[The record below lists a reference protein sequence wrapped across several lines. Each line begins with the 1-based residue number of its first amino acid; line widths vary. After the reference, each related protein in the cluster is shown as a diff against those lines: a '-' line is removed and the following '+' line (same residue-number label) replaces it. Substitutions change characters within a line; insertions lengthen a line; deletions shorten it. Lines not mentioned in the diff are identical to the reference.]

1 MSFAFSCSLFPHTF
15 PKKWGPAVSLWKGQR
30 RTTGLLK
37 SVSSLEKDVF
47 LTEITSLEAAKN
59 LAGLLLK
66 SLSRSSVRSRMS
78 LKSPKAY
85 NSLQKGA
92 VIWDPKPLQV
102 KKIFEA
108 LKKGLNEY
116 LEAHQAEL
124 DYLSG
129 RHKDTK
135 RNSRLAFYYDLDK
148 QIRSVERYI
157 RKLEFHISKVE
168 ELYEAYCI
176 QCRLRDG
183 ATNMKHAFSLSPS
196 TKASRES
203 LVELYKNFQECTEDM
218 CFIESALEVH
228 LGEFH
233 LKMKGLVG
241 FARLCPGDQYE
252 VFVRLGRQKWR
263 LKGKIETDDSQT
275 WDEEE
280 KIFIPN
286 LHEKFEI
293 KVTELR
299 GLATILVGVVTCDSI
314 NFFTTKPQAIIVDI
328 TELGTIKLQL
338 EVLWNPFD
346 TENLFLSPG
355 STAKFSVG
363 SRKSLLYNWTPPNTP
378 SFREKYYLSVLQ
390 QRQSQGDISDEAQP
404 PSIWSYLA
412 ACDFDAHGR
421 SKPHIPAETSEADSF
436 SSEDQRGTE
445 SRDTTPAPDHRPLP
459 LVIIQE
465 SCGEE
470 RQHPPPN
477 HTTLDILKKTPCM
490 DGFPNNPSGFLQ
502 SHKDGR
508 DSFNQTRNG
517 RKTEREDVSQKSL
530 GAANDLKLDGHS
542 KAIDKTL
549 QEVLNLL
556 KLHGVGQAQ
565 LEKLEYQVSSLRDKL
580 KPKPLLHKHSSMES
594 LMVETV
600 LESFDFLN
608 TDCSADELSL
618 FGSIRTASV
627 STYNDNTLQSLS
639 CDIKTETRDVTTGDD
654 NLDTLLITHLK
665 LCKGLLQKLKSPN
678 VAQVVQ
684 ESILEEVSE
693 QTRVLGNVL
702 DMSVE
707 EIIQK
712 TKKKK
717 HYLKIWSDL
726 AEPGSILFTSAE
738 RFRHA
743 LKYTLMLKVREKYPH
758 QLEAVLQKLLEQ
770 ITTCEGL
777 LPSPPLQTELV
788 TLFQFYSYLEKH
800 HITSLEKH
808 LGKLAKEVMLIEELQ
823 CPGRLKTLKKLK
835 GKRLNKLQPLPQT
848 LQLLGILQLDDN
860 HRVSKAATSC
870 LSRAA
875 ANKNF
880 REKALLFYTDVLADH
895 DPRLQQAACLA
906 LKNLRGVES
915 IEQVAHLCQSEAE
928 EVRNAARETTLS
940 FGEKGRQAFER
951 MDKICCELRET
962 AQEAEIE
969 ITVF

>member
-1 MSFAFSCSLFPHTF
+1 MSVKLTFVSPGDGGGISRSCSF
-15 PKKWGPAVSLWKGQR
+15 
-30 RTTGLLK
+30 TGFSTVQSRK
-37 SVSSLEKDVF
+37 
-47 LTEITSLEAAKN
+47 
-59 LAGLLLK
+59 LAK

-78 LKSPKAY
+78 LKPPKAY

-92 VIWDPKPLQV
+92 LIWDPKPLQV

-135 RNSRLAFYYDLDK
+135 RNSRLSPSLSLSPLQK

-218 CFIESALEVH
+218 CFIEGALEVH

-233 LKMKGLVG
+233 VKMKGLVG

-363 SRKSLLYNWTPPNTP
+363 SRKSSLYNWTPPNTP
-378 SFREKYYLSVLQ
+378 SFREKYYLSLLQ
-390 QRQSQGDISDEAQP
+390 LRQNQGDVSDEAQP
-404 PSIWSYLA
+404 PSILSYLV
-412 ACDFDAHGR
+412 ACDFDDHGR
-421 SKPHIPAETSEADSF
+421 SKAHNPAETSEGDSF
-436 SSEDQRGTE
+436 SSEDQKGAE
-445 SRDTTPAPDHRPLP
+445 SRSTTPALDHRP

-465 SCGEE
+465 TGAEE
-470 RQHPPPN
+470 HQHPLPD
-477 HTTLDILKKTPCM
+477 HTTLDILKKTPCG
-490 DGFPNNPSGFLQ
+490 DGFPSNPSSFPTR
-502 SHKDGR
+502 HKGR
-508 DSFNQTRNG
+508 RASLSQPRARRLAEQEDS
-517 RKTEREDVSQKSL
+517 SQKSWN
-530 GAANDLKLDGHS
+530 AAGDPRLDGHTKS
-542 KAIDKTL
+542 IDKTL

-556 KLHGVGQAQ
+556 KSHDVGQAQ

-580 KPKPLLHKHSSMES
+580 KQKPLHHKHSSMES

-608 TDCSADELSL
+608 ADCSADELSL
-618 FGSIRTASV
+618 FGSVRTASV
-627 STYNDNTLQSLS
+627 STYNDNTLKSLS
-639 CDIKTETRDVTTGDD
+639 CDTRPETQDVTTGDD

-665 LCKGLLQKLKSPN
+665 LCKGLLQKLRSPN

-693 QTRVLGNVL
+693 QTRVLGDVL

-717 HYLKIWSDL
+717 QYLKIWSDL
-726 AEPGSILFTSAE
+726 AEPGSILLASAE

-743 LKYTLMLKVREKYPH
+743 LKYTMMLRVKEKYPR
-758 QLEAVLQKLLEQ
+758 QLEAVLQRLLEQ
-770 ITTCEGL
+770 ILTCDGL
-777 LPSPPLQTELV
+777 LPTPNLQTEPV

-800 HITSLEKH
+800 HIASLEKH

-848 LQLLGILQLDDN
+848 LRLLGELQLDEN

-870 LSRAA
+870 LCRAA
-875 ANKNF
+875 AS
-880 REKALLFYTDVLADH
+880 RSLRAKAVLFYTDALSDCDA
-895 DPRLQQAACLA
+895 RLQQAACLA
-906 LKNLRGVES
+906 LKNLRAVES
-915 IEQVAHLCQSEAE
+915 IEQVAHLCQSETE

-940 FGEKGRQAFER
+940 FGERGRQAFEK
-951 MDKICCELRET
+951 MDRICCELRET
-962 AQEAEIE
+962 AQHEAEIE

>member
-1 MSFAFSCSLFPHTF
+1 MSVKLTFVSPGDGGGISRSCSF
-15 PKKWGPAVSLWKGQR
+15 
-30 RTTGLLK
+30 TGFSTMQSRKLAK
-37 SVSSLEKDVF
+37 SF
-47 LTEITSLEAAKN
+47 
-59 LAGLLLK
+59 
-66 SLSRSSVRSRMS
+66 SRSSVRSRMS
-78 LKSPKAY
+78 LRSPKVY
-85 NSLQKGA
+85 SSLQKGE

-108 LKKGLNEY
+108 LKKGLKEY

-135 RNSRLAFYYDLDK
+135 RNSRLVRILLISIT

-183 ATNMKHAFSLSPS
+183 AANMKQAFSLSPS

-203 LVELYKNFQECTEDM
+203 LVELYKNFQGCTEDM
-218 CFIESALEVH
+218 CFIEGALEVH

-346 TENLFLSPG
+346 TDNLFLSPG
-355 STAKFSVG
+355 TTAKFSVG
-363 SRKSLLYNWTPPNTP
+363 SRKSSLYNWTPPNTP

-390 QRQSQGDISDEAQP
+390 QRQSEGEVKEAAQP
-404 PSIWSYLA
+404 PSILSYLA
-412 ACDFDAHGR
+412 ACDFDVHPR
-421 SKPHIPAETSEADSF
+421 SKAPSAAATSEAGSL
-436 SSEDQRGTE
+436 SSEDQKGTE
-445 SRDTTPAPDHRPLP
+445 SRDTTPALGHRTLP

-465 SCGEE
+465 TSAEE
-470 RQHPPPN
+470 RQHPLPN
-477 HTTLDILKKTPCM
+477 HATLDILKKTPCV
-490 DGFPNNPSGFLQ
+490 DGFPNTPSSFVICGKG
-502 SHKDGR
+502 SR
-508 DSFNQTRNG
+508 DPMNQTRNHSL
-517 RKTEREDVSQKSL
+517 TEQESINQSSL
-530 GAANDLKLDGHS
+530 NAENDLKLNGCTKS
-542 KAIDKTL
+542 INKTL

-556 KLHGVGQAQ
+556 KFWDMRQAQ
-565 LEKLEYQVSSLRDKL
+565 LEKLEHQLLSMRDKL
-580 KPKPLLHKHSSMES
+580 KLKTLPHKHSSMES

-618 FGSIRTASV
+618 FGSTRTASV
-627 STYNDNTLQSLS
+627 STYNDNTLHSLS
-639 CDIKTETRDVTTGDD
+639 SDIKTEVRDVTTGDD
-654 NLDTLLITHLK
+654 SLDTLLVTHLK
-665 LCKGLLQKLKSPN
+665 LCKSLLQKLRSPS
-678 VAQVVQ
+678 VAQIVQ
-684 ESILEEVSE
+684 ERLLEEVTW
-693 QTRVLGNVL
+693 QTQVLGEVSEG
-702 DMSVE
+702 SVE

-717 HYLKIWSDL
+717 HFLKMWSDI
-726 AEPGSILFTSAE
+726 AEPGSVLFASAE
-738 RFRHA
+738 RFRRA
-743 LKYTLMLKVREKYPH
+743 LKYLLTLKVKERYPG
-758 QLEAVLQKLLEQ
+758 QLEAVLQSLLEQ
-770 ITTCEGL
+770 IVTCDGL
-777 LPSPPLQTELV
+777 LPTPYLQTEPI
-788 TLFQFYSYLEKH
+788 TLFQFCNYLEKL

-823 CPGRLKTLKKLK
+823 CPGRLRTLKKLK
-835 GKRLNKLQPLPQT
+835 GKRLNKLQPLPRT
-848 LQLLGILQLDDN
+848 LRLLGMLQLDDN

-870 LSRAA
+870 LSRLA
-875 ANKNF
+875 ANSSL
-880 REKALLFYTDVLADH
+880 REKALLFYTGVLADC
-895 DPRLQQAACLA
+895 DARLQQAACLA
-906 LKNLRGVES
+906 LKILRGIES
-915 IEQVAHLCQSEAE
+915 IEEVAHLCQSEAE

-940 FGEKGRQAFER
+940 FGEKGRQAFEK
-951 MDKICCELRET
+951 MDRICCELRDT
-962 AQEAEIE
+962 VHQEAEIE

>member
-1 MSFAFSCSLFPHTF
+1 MSVKLTFVSPGDGGGISRSCSF
-15 PKKWGPAVSLWKGQR
+15 
-30 RTTGLLK
+30 TGFSTVQSRKL
-37 SVSSLEKDVF
+37 
-47 LTEITSLEAAKN
+47 
-59 LAGLLLK
+59 GK

-78 LKSPKAY
+78 LKPPKAY
-85 NSLQKGA
+85 SSLQKGA
-92 VIWDPKPLQV
+92 LVWDPKPLQV

-183 ATNMKHAFSLSPS
+183 ATNMKQAFSLSPA

-203 LVELYKNFQECTEDM
+203 LVELYRNVQECTEDM
-218 CFIESALEVH
+218 CFIEGALEVH

-233 LKMKGLVG
+233 VKMKGLVG

-263 LKGKIETDDSQT
+263 LRGKIETDDSQT

-299 GLATILVGVVTCDSI
+299 GLATILVGVVTCDGSS
-314 NFFTTKPQAIIVDI
+314 FFSPKPQAIVVDI
-328 TELGTIKLQL
+328 TELGTIKLRL

-363 SRKSLLYNWTPPNTP
+363 SRKSSLYNWTPPNTP
-378 SFREKYYLSVLQ
+378 SFRERYYLSLLQ
-390 QRQSQGDISDEAQP
+390 QRQSPGDGGEEAQP
-404 PSIWSYLA
+404 PSILSYLA
-412 ACDFDAHGR
+412 ACDFDVPGR
-421 SKPHIPAETSEADSF
+421 NKPHNPAETSEGDSF
-436 SSEDQRGTE
+436 SSEDQKGAE
-445 SRDTTPAPDHRPLP
+445 SRSTTPALDHRTLPPAIIREAGAEELQHPLPDH
-459 LVIIQE
+459 
-465 SCGEE
+465 S
-470 RQHPPPN
+470 
-477 HTTLDILKKTPCM
+477 TLDILKKTPCG
-490 DGFPNNPSGFLQ
+490 DGFPRSPSSFPPRP
-502 SHKDGR
+502 KGR
-508 DSFNQTRNG
+508 ADCFGPARG
-517 RKTEREDVSQKSL
+517 RPAEQENLSPRSWN
-530 GAANDLKLDGHS
+530 AASEPRARGMDRS
-542 KAIDKTL
+542 L
-549 QEVLNLL
+549 QELL
-556 KLHGVGQAQ
+556 ALLRWREEEEEEEGRAPLARLRGQVCA
-565 LEKLEYQVSSLRDKL
+565 LRDRLQL
-580 KPKPLLHKHSSMES
+580 KTLHKHSSMES

-608 TDCSADELSL
+608 NDCSADELSL
-618 FGSIRTASV
+618 FGSVRTGSV
-627 STYNDNTLQSLS
+627 STYNDNVLQPLG
-639 CDIKTETRDVTTGDD
+639 CDTRPEAQDVTTGDE
-654 NLDTLLITHLK
+654 NLDVLLLAHLR
-665 LCKGLLQKLKSPN
+665 LCKALLQKLRTPN

-693 QTRVLGNVL
+693 QTRVLGDVL
-702 DMSVE
+702 DLSAE
-707 EIIQK
+707 KIIQK
-712 TKKKK
+712 AKKKK
-717 HYLKIWSDL
+717 QYLKIWSDL
-726 AEPGSILFTSAE
+726 AEPGSSILVTSAE

-743 LKYTLMLKVREKYPH
+743 LKYTMMLKVKEKYPSH
-758 QLEAVLQKLLEQ
+758 LETVLQRLLEQ
-770 ITTCEGL
+770 ILTCDGL
-777 LPSPPLQTELV
+777 LPSCPLQAEPV
-788 TLFQFYSYLEKH
+788 TLFQFYRYLERH
-800 HITSLEKH
+800 RIGSLEKH
-808 LGKLAKEVMLIEELQ
+808 LAKLAKEVMLIEELQ
-823 CPGRLKTLKKLK
+823 CPGRLKTLRRLK
-835 GKRLNKLQPLPQT
+835 GKRLSRLQPLPRT
-848 LQLLGILQLDDN
+848 LRLLGLLQLDEN
-860 HRVSKAATSC
+860 HRVGKAATAC
-870 LSRAA
+870 LARAGGSGSLRA
-875 ANKNF
+875 RAV
-880 REKALLFYTDVLADH
+880 LFYTDALSGCDS
-895 DPRLQQAACLA
+895 RLQQAACLA
-906 LKNLRGVES
+906 LKNLRAVES
-915 IEQVAHLCQSEAE
+915 IEQVAHLCQSETE

-940 FGEKGRQAFER
+940 FGERGRQAFEK
-951 MDKICCELRET
+951 MDRICCELRET

>member
-1 MSFAFSCSLFPHTF
+1 
-15 PKKWGPAVSLWKGQR
+15 
-30 RTTGLLK
+30 
-37 SVSSLEKDVF
+37 
-47 LTEITSLEAAKN
+47 
-59 LAGLLLK
+59 
-66 SLSRSSVRSRMS
+66 
-78 LKSPKAY
+78 
-85 NSLQKGA
+85 
-92 VIWDPKPLQV
+92 
-102 KKIFEA
+102 
-108 LKKGLNEY
+108 
-116 LEAHQAEL
+116 
-124 DYLSG
+124 
-129 RHKDTK
+129 
-135 RNSRLAFYYDLDK
+135 
-148 QIRSVERYI
+148 
-157 RKLEFHISKVE
+157 
-168 ELYEAYCI
+168 
-176 QCRLRDG
+176 
-183 ATNMKHAFSLSPS
+183 MKHAFSLSPS

-218 CFIESALEVH
+218 CFIEGALEVH

-355 STAKFSVG
+355 TTAKFSVG
-363 SRKSLLYNWTPPNTP
+363 SRKSSLYNWTPPNTP
-378 SFREKYYLSVLQ
+378 SFREKYYLSLLQ
-390 QRQSQGDISDEAQP
+390 QRQNQGDVTDEARP
-404 PSIWSYLA
+404 PSILSYLA
-412 ACDFDAHGR
+412 ACDFDVHGR
-421 SKPHIPAETSEADSF
+421 SKPHTPAETSEADSF
-436 SSEDQRGTE
+436 SSEDQKGTE
-445 SRDTTPAPDHRPLP
+445 SRNTTPGLDHGTLP
-459 LVIIQE
+459 SVIIQE
-465 SCGEE
+465 TGAEE
-470 RQHPPPN
+470 QQHPLPN
-477 HTTLDILKKTPCM
+477 RTTLDILKKTPCA
-490 DGFPNNPSGFLQ
+490 DGLPNNPPGFLNR
-502 SHKDGR
+502 HKGSR
-508 DSFNQTRNG
+508 DPFNQTRN
-517 RKTEREDVSQKSL
+517 RCLTEQDISQKSL
-530 GAANDLKLDGHS
+530 NAANDLKLDGHTKS
-542 KAIDKTL
+542 IDKTL

-556 KLHGVGQAQ
+556 KSHNVGQAQ

-580 KPKPLLHKHSSMES
+580 KLKAPHHKHSSMES

-608 TDCSADELSL
+608 ADCSADELSL
-618 FGSIRTASV
+618 FGSIRTASI

-639 CDIKTETRDVTTGDD
+639 CDTRTETRDVTTGDD

-665 LCKGLLQKLKSPN
+665 LCKALLQKLRSPN

-693 QTRVLGNVL
+693 QTRVLGDVL

-726 AEPGSILFTSAE
+726 AEPGSVLFASAE
-738 RFRHA
+738 RFCHA
-743 LKYTLMLKVREKYPH
+743 LKYTLTLKVKEKYPG
-758 QLEAVLQKLLEQ
+758 QLEAVLQRLQEQ
-770 ITTCEGL
+770 IMTCDGL
-777 LPSPPLQTELV
+777 LPSPYLQTEPV

-835 GKRLNKLQPLPQT
+835 GKRLNKLQPLAQT
-848 LQLLGILQLDDN
+848 LRLLGTLQLDDN

-875 ANKNF
+875 ANRSF
-880 REKALLFYTDVLADH
+880 RERALLFYTDALSDCDA
-895 DPRLQQAACLA
+895 RLQQAACLA

-915 IEQVAHLCQSEAE
+915 IEQVAHLCQSETE

-940 FGEKGRQAFER
+940 FGEKGRQAFEK
-951 MDKICCELRET
+951 MDRICCELRET
-962 AQEAEIE
+962 VQQEAEIE

>member
-1 MSFAFSCSLFPHTF
+1 MSVKLTFVSSGDGGGISRSCSF
-15 PKKWGPAVSLWKGQR
+15 
-30 RTTGLLK
+30 TGFSTVQSRK
-37 SVSSLEKDVF
+37 
-47 LTEITSLEAAKN
+47 
-59 LAGLLLK
+59 LAK

-85 NSLQKGA
+85 SSLQKGA

-124 DYLSG
+124 DYLSD

-148 QIRSVERYI
+148 VSTQIRSVERYI

-183 ATNMKHAFSLSPS
+183 ATNMKRAFSLSPS

-218 CFIESALEVH
+218 CFIEGALEVH

-252 VFVRLGRQKWR
+252 VSVRLGRQKWR

-286 LHEKFEI
+286 LHEQFEI

-299 GLATILVGVVTCDSI
+299 GLATVLVGVVTCDSI
-314 NFFTTKPQAIIVDI
+314 NFFTAKPQAIIVDI

-346 TENLFLSPG
+346 AENLFLSPG
-355 STAKFSVG
+355 TTSKFSVG
-363 SRKSLLYNWTPPNTP
+363 SRKSSLYNWTPPNTP

-390 QRQSQGDISDEAQP
+390 QRQNQGDVSGEAQP
-404 PSIWSYLA
+404 PSILSYLA
-412 ACDFDAHGR
+412 ACDFGTHER
-421 SKPHIPAETSEADSF
+421 SKPHSPAETSEGDSF
-436 SSEDQRGTE
+436 SSDDQRGTE
-445 SRDTTPAPDHRPLP
+445 SRTTLPALDHRTLP
-459 LVIIQE
+459 LMIIQE
-465 SCGEE
+465 TCAEE
-470 RQHPPPN
+470 QKPLPN
-477 HTTLDILKKTPCM
+477 HATLDILKKTPCV
-490 DGFPNNPSGFLQ
+490 DTFSSNPSSFL
-502 SHKDGR
+502 SRGKGGR
-508 DSFNQTRNG
+508 SLNQTRS
-517 RKTEREDVSQKSL
+517 RHLTEQESISQRSL
-530 GAANDLKLDGHS
+530 NAANDVKLDGCTKS
-542 KAIDKTL
+542 IDKTL
-549 QEVLNLL
+549 QEVFNLL
-556 KLHGVGQAQ
+556 KFHGVGQAL
-565 LEKLEYQVSSLRDKL
+565 LEKLEYQVLTLRDKL
-580 KPKPLLHKHSSMES
+580 KLRTLHHKHSSVES

-600 LESFDFLN
+600 LESFNFLN
-608 TDCSADELSL
+608 ADCSADEVSL
-618 FGSIRTASV
+618 FGSIRTASI
-627 STYNDNTLQSLS
+627 STYNDNTFQSLS
-639 CDIKTETRDVTTGDD
+639 CDMKTETRDVTTGDD
-654 NLDTLLITHLK
+654 NLDVLLITHLK
-665 LCKGLLQKLKSPN
+665 LCKALLQKLRSPN
-678 VAQVVQ
+678 VAQIIQ
-684 ESILEEVSE
+684 ENVLEEVSE
-693 QTRVLGNVL
+693 QLRVLGDVL
-702 DMSVE
+702 DLSVE

-717 HYLKIWSDL
+717 HYLKIWSDV
-726 AEPGSILFTSAE
+726 AEPGSIFFASAE
-738 RFRHA
+738 RFRHV
-743 LKYTLMLKVREKYPH
+743 LKYTLAVKVKEKYPG
-758 QLEAVLQKLLEQ
+758 QLEAVLRRLLEQ
-770 ITTCEGL
+770 IVTCDGL
-777 LPSPPLQTELV
+777 LPSPYLQTEPV

-800 HITSLEKH
+800 RITSLEKH
-808 LGKLAKEVMLIEELQ
+808 VGRLAKEVMLIEELQ

-835 GKRLNKLQPLPQT
+835 GKRLNRLQPLPQT
-848 LQLLGILQLDDN
+848 LQLLGILQIDDN

-880 REKALLFYTDVLADH
+880 REKALLFYTDVLVGCDT
-895 DPRLQQAACLA
+895 RLQQAACLA
-906 LKNLRGVES
+906 LKNLRGIES
-915 IEQVAHLCQSEAE
+915 IEQVAHLCQSETE
-928 EVRNAARETTLS
+928 DVRNAARETTLS
-940 FGEKGRQAFER
+940 FGEKGRQAFEK
-951 MDKICCELRET
+951 MDRICCELRD
-962 AQEAEIE
+962 AVQQEAEIE

>member
-1 MSFAFSCSLFPHTF
+1 MSVKLTFVSPGDGAGISRSCSF
-15 PKKWGPAVSLWKGQR
+15 
-30 RTTGLLK
+30 TGFSTVQSRK
-37 SVSSLEKDVF
+37 
-47 LTEITSLEAAKN
+47 AA
-59 LAGLLLK
+59 K

-78 LKSPKAY
+78 LKPPKAY

-92 VIWDPKPLQV
+92 LIWDPKPLQV

-203 LVELYKNFQECTEDM
+203 LVELYKNVQECTEDM
-218 CFIESALEVH
+218 CFIEGALEVH

-233 LKMKGLVG
+233 VKMKGLVG

-280 KIFIPN
+280 KVFIPN

-314 NFFTTKPQAIIVDI
+314 NFFSTKPQAIVVDI
-328 TELGTIKLQL
+328 TELGTIKLRL

-363 SRKSLLYNWTPPNTP
+363 SRKSSLYNWTPPNTP
-378 SFREKYYLSVLQ
+378 SFRERYYLSVLQ
-390 QRQSQGDISDEAQP
+390 QRQSPGDGGEESQP
-404 PSIWSYLA
+404 PSILSYLA
-412 ACDFDAHGR
+412 ACDFHVPGR
-421 SKPHIPAETSEADSF
+421 NKPHNPAETSEGDSL
-436 SSEDQRGTE
+436 SSEDQKGAE
-445 SRDTTPAPDHRPLP
+445 SRSTTPALDHRMLP
-459 LVIIQE
+459 LVIIRE
-465 SCGEE
+465 NGGEE
-470 RQHPPPN
+470 LQHPLAD
-477 HTTLDILKKTPCM
+477 HSTLDILKKTPCAG
-490 DGFPNNPSGFLQ
+490 GFPSPSTFPTR
-502 SHKDGR
+502 HKGR
-508 DSFNQTRNG
+508 TDSFGQARN
-517 RKTEREDVSQKSL
+517 RRLAEQENISQKSWNT
-530 GAANDLKLDGHS
+530 ANDLKADGRAKS
-542 KAIDKTL
+542 MDRTL

-556 KLHGVGQAQ
+556 KSCDEGQAQ
-565 LEKLEYQVSSLRDKL
+565 LEKLECQVSSLRDKL
-580 KPKPLLHKHSSMES
+580 KLKTLHKHSSMES

-608 TDCSADELSL
+608 ADCSADELSL
-618 FGSIRTASV
+618 FGSVRTGSV
-627 STYNDNTLQSLS
+627 STYNGNVLQSLS
-639 CDIKTETRDVTTGDD
+639 CDTRPEARDVTTGDD
-654 NLDTLLITHLK
+654 NLDTLLITHLR
-665 LCKGLLQKLKSPN
+665 LCKGLLQKLRTPN

-684 ESILEEVSE
+684 DSILEEVSE
-693 QTRVLGNVL
+693 QTRVLGDVL
-702 DMSVE
+702 DLSVE
-707 EIIQK
+707 KIIQK

-717 HYLKIWSDL
+717 QYLKIWSDL
-726 AEPGSILFTSAE
+726 AEPGSSILVTSAE

-743 LKYTLMLKVREKYPH
+743 LKYTMMLKVKEKYPSH
-758 QLEAVLQKLLEQ
+758 LETVLQRLLEQ
-770 ITTCEGL
+770 ILTCDGL
-777 LPSPPLQTELV
+777 LPSSHFQTEPV
-788 TLFQFYSYLEKH
+788 TLFQFYRYLERH
-800 HITSLEKH
+800 RIGSLEKH
-808 LGKLAKEVMLIEELQ
+808 LAKLAKEAMLIEELQ
-823 CPGRLKTLKKLK
+823 CPGRLKTLKRLK
-835 GKRLNKLQPLPQT
+835 GKRLSRLQPLPRT
-848 LQLLGILQLDDN
+848 LQLLGLLQLDQN
-860 HRVSKAATSC
+860 HRVSKAATAC
-870 LSRAA
+870 LARASGSSSLRA
-875 ANKNF
+875 RAV
-880 REKALLFYTDVLADH
+880 LFYTDVLSDC
-895 DPRLQQAACLA
+895 DTRLQQAACLA
-906 LKNLRGVES
+906 LKNLRAVES
-915 IEQVAHLCQSEAE
+915 IEQVAHLCQSETE

-940 FGEKGRQAFER
+940 FGERGRQAFEK
-951 MDKICCELRET
+951 MDRICCELRET

>member
-1 MSFAFSCSLFPHTF
+1 MSVKLTFVSPGDGGGISRSCSF
-15 PKKWGPAVSLWKGQR
+15 
-30 RTTGLLK
+30 TGFSTMQSRK
-37 SVSSLEKDVF
+37 
-47 LTEITSLEAAKN
+47 
-59 LAGLLLK
+59 LAK

-78 LKSPKAY
+78 LRSPKVY
-85 NSLQKGA
+85 SSLQKGV

-183 ATNMKHAFSLSPS
+183 AANMKHAFSLSPS

-203 LVELYKNFQECTEDM
+203 LVELYKNFQGCTEDM
-218 CFIESALEVH
+218 CFIEGALEVH

-314 NFFTTKPQAIIVDI
+314 NFYTTKPQAIIVDI

-338 EVLWNPFD
+338 EVVWNPFD
-346 TENLFLSPG
+346 TDNLFLSPG
-355 STAKFSVG
+355 TTAKFSVG
-363 SRKSLLYNWTPPNTP
+363 SRKSSLYNWTPPNTP
-378 SFREKYYLSVLQ
+378 SFREKYYLSALQ
-390 QRQSQGDISDEAQP
+390 QRQNQGDVKDEAQP
-404 PSIWSYLA
+404 PSILSYLA
-412 ACDFDAHGR
+412 ACDFGVHPR
-421 SKPHIPAETSEADSF
+421 SKPHSAAETSEADSF
-436 SSEDQRGTE
+436 SSEDQKGTE
-445 SRDTTPAPDHRPLP
+445 SRNTTPALGHRTLP

-465 SCGEE
+465 TSAEE
-470 RQHPPPN
+470 RHPLPN
-477 HTTLDILKKTPCM
+477 HATLDILKKTPCM
-490 DGFPNNPSGFLQ
+490 DGFPNTPSSFLIRGKG
-502 SHKDGR
+502 SR
-508 DSFNQTRNG
+508 DSINQTRN
-517 RKTEREDVSQKSL
+517 RRLTEQENFSQKSL
-530 GAANDLKLDGHS
+530 NAENDLKLDGCAKS
-542 KAIDKTL
+542 IDKTL
-549 QEVLNLL
+549 LEILNLL
-556 KLHGVGQAQ
+556 KLQDMRQAQ
-565 LEKLEYQVSSLRDKL
+565 LEKLEYQVLSMRDKL
-580 KPKPLLHKHSSMES
+580 KLKTLPHKHLSMES

-600 LESFDFLN
+600 MESFDFLN

-618 FGSIRTASV
+618 FGSIRTASI

-639 CDIKTETRDVTTGDD
+639 CDMKTEARDVTTGDD
-654 NLDTLLITHLK
+654 SLDTLLITHLK
-665 LCKGLLQKLKSPN
+665 LCKSLLQKLRSPN
-678 VAQVVQ
+678 VAQIVQ
-684 ESILEEVSE
+684 ESLLEEVSQ
-693 QTRVLGNVL
+693 QTQVLGEVL
-702 DMSVE
+702 DGSVE

-717 HYLKIWSDL
+717 HFLKIWSDI
-726 AEPGSILFTSAE
+726 AEPGSILFASVE

-743 LKYTLMLKVREKYPH
+743 LKYILMLKVKEKYPG
-758 QLEAVLQKLLEQ
+758 QLEAVLQRLLEQ
-770 ITTCEGL
+770 IVTCDGL
-777 LPSPPLQTELV
+777 LPSPYLQTEPV
-788 TLFQFYSYLEKH
+788 TLFQFCSYLEKH

-808 LGKLAKEVMLIEELQ
+808 LGKLAKEGTPHML
-823 CPGRLKTLKKLK
+823 
-835 GKRLNKLQPLPQT
+835 
-848 LQLLGILQLDDN
+848 
-860 HRVSKAATSC
+860 VS
-870 LSRAA
+870 
-875 ANKNF
+875 
-880 REKALLFYTDVLADH
+880 E
-895 DPRLQQAACLA
+895 
-906 LKNLRGVES
+906 VES
-915 IEQVAHLCQSEAE
+915 FHL
-928 EVRNAARETTLS
+928 
-940 FGEKGRQAFER
+940 
-951 MDKICCELRET
+951 
-962 AQEAEIE
+962 
-969 ITVF
+969 

>member
-1 MSFAFSCSLFPHTF
+1 MSVKLTFVSPGDGSGISRSCSF
-15 PKKWGPAVSLWKGQR
+15 
-30 RTTGLLK
+30 TGFS
-37 SVSSLEKDVF
+37 SVQSRK
-47 LTEITSLEAAKN
+47 
-59 LAGLLLK
+59 LAK
-66 SLSRSSVRSRMS
+66 SLSRGSVRSRMS
-78 LKSPKAY
+78 LKPPKVY

-203 LVELYKNFQECTEDM
+203 LVELYKNFQECTE
-218 CFIESALEVH
+218 
-228 LGEFH
+228 
-233 LKMKGLVG
+233 
-241 FARLCPGDQYE
+241 

-346 TENLFLSPG
+346 TESLFLSPG
-355 STAKFSVG
+355 TTAKFSVG
-363 SRKSLLYNWTPPNTP
+363 SRKSSLYNWTPPNTP

-390 QRQSQGDISDEAQP
+390 QRQNQGDVSDEAQP
-404 PSIWSYLA
+404 PSILSYLA
-412 ACDFDAHGR
+412 ACDFDVHGR
-421 SKPHIPAETSEADSF
+421 SKPHNPAETSEADSF

-445 SRDTTPAPDHRPLP
+445 SRNTTPALDHRTLP

-465 SCGEE
+465 TCAEE
-470 RQHPPPN
+470 RQHPLPN
-477 HTTLDILKKTPCM
+477 HTTLDILKKTPCV
-490 DGFPNNPSGFLQ
+490 DGFPNNPPSFLNR
-502 SHKDGR
+502 HKGSR
-508 DSFNQTRNG
+508 DSFNQTRSCHL
-517 RKTEREDVSQKSL
+517 TEQEDISQKSL
-530 GAANDLKLDGHS
+530 NTANDLKGDGCTKS
-542 KAIDKTL
+542 IDKAL

-556 KLHGVGQAQ
+556 KLHDVGQAQ
-565 LEKLEYQVSSLRDKL
+565 LEKLKYQVSSLRDKL
-580 KPKPLLHKHSSMES
+580 KLKTLHHKHSSMES

-608 TDCSADELSL
+608 ADCSADELSL
-618 FGSIRTASV
+618 FGSIRTASI
-627 STYNDNTLQSLS
+627 STYNDNTLQSVN
-639 CDIKTETRDVTTGDD
+639 CDMRTEARDVTTGDD

-665 LCKGLLQKLKSPN
+665 LCKGLLQKLRSPN

-684 ESILEEVSE
+684 ENILEEVSE
-693 QTRVLGNVL
+693 QTRVLGDVL

-726 AEPGSILFTSAE
+726 AEPGSILFASAE
-738 RFRHA
+738 RFRQA
-743 LKYTLMLKVREKYPH
+743 LKYTTMLKVKEKYPG

-770 ITTCEGL
+770 IITCDGL
-777 LPSPPLQTELV
+777 LLSLYLQTELV

-848 LQLLGILQLDDN
+848 LRLLGILQLDDN

-875 ANKNF
+875 TNKNF
-880 REKALLFYTDVLADH
+880 REKALFFYTDVLAGCDA
-895 DPRLQQAACLA
+895 RLQQAACLA

-915 IEQVAHLCQSEAE
+915 IEQVAHLCQSETE
-928 EVRNAARETTLS
+928 EVRNAARETMLS

-951 MDKICCELRET
+951 MDRICCELRET
-962 AQEAEIE
+962 VQQEAEIE

>member
-1 MSFAFSCSLFPHTF
+1 MSVKLTFVSPSDGGSISRSCSF
-15 PKKWGPAVSLWKGQR
+15 
-30 RTTGLLK
+30 TGFSTVQSRK
-37 SVSSLEKDVF
+37 
-47 LTEITSLEAAKN
+47 
-59 LAGLLLK
+59 LAK

-129 RHKDTK
+129 CHKDTK

-183 ATNMKHAFSLSPS
+183 AANMKHAFSLSPS

-218 CFIESALEVH
+218 CFIEGALEVH

-280 KIFIPN
+280 RVFIPN

-299 GLATILVGVVTCDSI
+299 GLATVLVGVVTCDSI

-355 STAKFSVG
+355 TTAKFSVG
-363 SRKSLLYNWTPPNTP
+363 SRKSSLYNWTPPNTP

-390 QRQSQGDISDEAQP
+390 QRQNQGDVSDEAQP
-404 PSIWSYLA
+404 PSILSYLA
-412 ACDFDAHGR
+412 ACDFDVHGR
-421 SKPHIPAETSEADSF
+421 NKPHNPAETSEADSF
-436 SSEDQRGTE
+436 SSEDQKGTE
-445 SRDTTPAPDHRPLP
+445 SRNTTPALDHRRLP

-465 SCGEE
+465 TCGEE
-470 RQHPPPN
+470 RQQPLPN
-477 HTTLDILKKTPCM
+477 HATLDILKKTPCV
-490 DGFPNNPSGFLQ
+490 DGFPRNPSSFPNR
-502 SHKDGR
+502 HKGSR
-508 DSFNQTRNG
+508 DSFNQTGNRCL
-517 RKTEREDVSQKSL
+517 TEQEDISQKSL
-530 GAANDLKLDGHS
+530 NTTGDLKLDGCTKS
-542 KAIDKTL
+542 IDKTL

-556 KLHGVGQAQ
+556 KMRDVGQAQ

-580 KPKPLLHKHSSMES
+580 KLKPLHHKHSSVES

-608 TDCSADELSL
+608 ADCSADELSL
-618 FGSIRTASV
+618 FGSVRTASV

-639 CDIKTETRDVTTGDD
+639 CDVRTETGDVTTGDD
-654 NLDTLLITHLK
+654 NLDTLLVTHLK
-665 LCKGLLQKLKSPN
+665 LCKGLLQKLRSPN

-684 ESILEEVSE
+684 ERILEEVSE
-693 QTRVLGNVL
+693 QTRVLGDVL

-726 AEPGSILFTSAE
+726 AEPGSILFASAE

-743 LKYTLMLKVREKYPH
+743 LKYTLMLKVKEKYPR
-758 QLEAVLQKLLEQ
+758 QLEAVLQRLQEQ
-770 ITTCEGL
+770 VVTCGGL
-777 LPSPPLQTELV
+777 LPSPYLQSEPV
-788 TLFQFYSYLEKH
+788 TSFQFYSYLEKH

-848 LQLLGILQLDDN
+848 LRLLGILHLDDN

-880 REKALLFYTDVLADH
+880 REKALFFYTDVLADS
-895 DPRLQQAACLA
+895 DARLQQAACLA

-915 IEQVAHLCQSEAE
+915 VEQVARLCQSETE
-928 EVRNAARETTLS
+928 EVRNTARETTLS
-940 FGEKGRQAFER
+940 FGEKGRQAFEK
-951 MDKICCELRET
+951 MDRICCELRESV
-962 AQEAEIE
+962 QEAEIE

>member
-1 MSFAFSCSLFPHTF
+1 MSVKLTFVSPGDGGGISRSCSF
-15 PKKWGPAVSLWKGQR
+15 
-30 RTTGLLK
+30 TGFSTVQSRK
-37 SVSSLEKDVF
+37 
-47 LTEITSLEAAKN
+47 
-59 LAGLLLK
+59 LAK

-78 LKSPKAY
+78 LRSPKAY

-218 CFIESALEVH
+218 CFIEAALEVH

-280 KIFIPN
+280 KIFIPT

-346 TENLFLSPG
+346 TESLFLSPG
-355 STAKFSVG
+355 TTAKFSVG
-363 SRKSLLYNWTPPNTP
+363 SRKNSLYNWTPPNTP
-378 SFREKYYLSVLQ
+378 SFREKYYLSALQ
-390 QRQSQGDISDEAQP
+390 QRQSQGDVNDEAQP
-404 PSIWSYLA
+404 PSILSYLA
-412 ACDFDAHGR
+412 ACDFDMHGR
-421 SKPHIPAETSEADSF
+421 SSLHNPAETSEADSF
-436 SSEDQRGTE
+436 SSEDQKGTE
-445 SRDTTPAPDHRPLP
+445 SRNTTPALDHGMLP
-459 LVIIQE
+459 SVITQE
-465 SCGEE
+465 ICAEE
-470 RQHPPPN
+470 RQHPLPN
-477 HTTLDILKKTPCM
+477 HTTLDILKKTPCV
-490 DGFPNNPSGFLQ
+490 DGFPSNPSSFLNR
-502 SHKDGR
+502 HKGSR
-508 DSFNQTRNG
+508 DSFNQTRNHCL
-517 RKTEREDVSQKSL
+517 TEQEDVSKKNLNS
-530 GAANDLKLDGHS
+530 ANDLKLDGRTKS
-542 KAIDKTL
+542 IDKTL

-556 KLHGVGQAQ
+556 KLHDVGQAQ

-580 KPKPLLHKHSSMES
+580 KLKTFHHKHSSMES

-608 TDCSADELSL
+608 ADCSADEVSV
-618 FGSIRTASV
+618 FGSIRTAST
-627 STYNDNTLQSLS
+627 STYSDNALQSLS
-639 CDIKTETRDVTTGDD
+639 CDMRTETRGVTTGDD

-693 QTRVLGNVL
+693 QTRVLGDVL
-702 DMSVE
+702 DMSVG

-717 HYLKIWSDL
+717 HYLKMWSDL
-726 AEPGSILFTSAE
+726 AEPGNILFASAE

-743 LKYTLMLKVREKYPH
+743 LKYTLTLKVKEKYPG
-758 QLEAVLQKLLEQ
+758 QLEAVLQRLLEQ
-770 ITTCEGL
+770 IITCDGL
-777 LPSPPLQTELV
+777 LPPLHLQTEPV

-800 HITSLEKH
+800 DVLSLEKH
-808 LGKLAKEVMLIEELQ
+808 FGKLAREVMLIEELK

-875 ANKNF
+875 ANRNF
-880 REKALLFYTDVLADH
+880 REKAVFFYTDVLATCDA
-895 DPRLQQAACLA
+895 RLQQAACFA

-915 IEQVAHLCQSEAE
+915 IEQVAHLCQSETE

-940 FGEKGRQAFER
+940 FGEKGRQAFEK
-951 MDKICCELRET
+951 MDRICCELRGT
-962 AQEAEIE
+962 IQEAEIE

>member
-1 MSFAFSCSLFPHTF
+1 
-15 PKKWGPAVSLWKGQR
+15 
-30 RTTGLLK
+30 
-37 SVSSLEKDVF
+37 
-47 LTEITSLEAAKN
+47 
-59 LAGLLLK
+59 K

-78 LKSPKAY
+78 LKSSKAY

-124 DYLSG
+124 DYLTG

-218 CFIESALEVH
+218 CFIEGALEVH

-233 LKMKGLVG
+233 LKMKGMFPSCLLQDSSIDFWV
-241 FARLCPGDQYE
+241 LL
-252 VFVRLGRQKWR
+252 RLGRQKWR

-346 TENLFLSPG
+346 TDNLFLSPG
-355 STAKFSVG
+355 TTAKFSVG
-363 SRKSLLYNWTPPNTP
+363 SRKSSLYNWTPPNTP

-390 QRQSQGDISDEAQP
+390 QRQNQGDVSDEAQP
-404 PSIWSYLA
+404 PSILSYLA
-412 ACDFDAHGR
+412 ACDFDVHER
-421 SKPHIPAETSEADSF
+421 NKPHNPAEASEADSL
-436 SSEDQRGTE
+436 SSEDQKGTE
-445 SRDTTPAPDHRPLP
+445 SRNTTPALDHRTLP
-459 LVIIQE
+459 SVTIQE
-465 SCGEE
+465 TCAKE
-470 RQHPPPN
+470 RQHPLQN
-477 HTTLDILKKTPCM
+477 HTTLDILKKTPCV
-490 DGFPNNPSGFLQ
+490 DGFPNHPSSFLNR
-502 SHKDGR
+502 HKDSR
-508 DSFNQTRNG
+508 DSFNQTRNHHL
-517 RKTEREDVSQKSL
+517 TEQEDISQKSL
-530 GAANDLKLDGHS
+530 NAANNLKLDGCTKS
-542 KAIDKTL
+542 IDKTL

-556 KLHGVGQAQ
+556 KLPDVGQAQ

-580 KPKPLLHKHSSMES
+580 KLKTLHHKHSSMES

-608 TDCSADELSL
+608 ADCSADELSL
-618 FGSIRTASV
+618 FGSIRTASI

-639 CDIKTETRDVTTGDD
+639 CDMRTETRDITTGDD

-665 LCKGLLQKLKSPN
+665 LCKGLLQKLRSPN

-684 ESILEEVSE
+684 ENILEEVSK
-693 QTRVLGNVL
+693 QTRVLGDVL

-712 TKKKK
+712 IKKKK

-726 AEPGSILFTSAE
+726 AEPGSILLASAE
-738 RFRHA
+738 RFRHV
-743 LKYTLMLKVREKYPH
+743 LKYTLTLKVKEKYPR
-758 QLEAVLQKLLEQ
+758 QLEAVLQRLLEQ
-770 ITTCEGL
+770 IITCDGL
-777 LPSPPLQTELV
+777 LPSLYLQTEPV
-788 TLFQFYSYLEKH
+788 TSFQFYSYLEKH

-823 CPGRLKTLKKLK
+823 CPGRLKTLKKLR

-848 LQLLGILQLDDN
+848 LRLLGILQLDDN

-880 REKALLFYTDVLADH
+880 REKALFFYTDVLADC
-895 DPRLQQAACLA
+895 DARLQQAACLA

-915 IEQVAHLCQSEAE
+915 IEQVAHLCQSERE

-940 FGEKGRQAFER
+940 FGEKGRQAFEK
-951 MDKICCELRET
+951 MDRICCELRET
-962 AQEAEIE
+962 VQQEAEIE

>member
-1 MSFAFSCSLFPHTF
+1 
-15 PKKWGPAVSLWKGQR
+15 
-30 RTTGLLK
+30 
-37 SVSSLEKDVF
+37 
-47 LTEITSLEAAKN
+47 
-59 LAGLLLK
+59 
-66 SLSRSSVRSRMS
+66 MS
-78 LKSPKAY
+78 LKPPKAY

-92 VIWDPKPLQV
+92 LIWDPKPLQV

-203 LVELYKNFQECTEDM
+203 LVELYKNVQECTEDM
-218 CFIESALEVH
+218 CFIEGALEVH

-233 LKMKGLVG
+233 VKMKGLVG

-280 KIFIPN
+280 KVFIPN

-314 NFFTTKPQAIIVDI
+314 NFFSTKPQAIVVDI
-328 TELGTIKLQL
+328 TELGTIKLRL

-363 SRKSLLYNWTPPNTP
+363 SRKSSLYNWTPPNTP
-378 SFREKYYLSVLQ
+378 SFRERYYLSVLQ
-390 QRQSQGDISDEAQP
+390 QRQSPGDGGEESQP
-404 PSIWSYLA
+404 PSILSYLA
-412 ACDFDAHGR
+412 ACDFHVPGR
-421 SKPHIPAETSEADSF
+421 NKPHNPAETSEGDSL
-436 SSEDQRGTE
+436 SSEDQKGAE
-445 SRDTTPAPDHRPLP
+445 SRSTTPALDHRMLP
-459 LVIIQE
+459 LVIIRE
-465 SCGEE
+465 NGGEE
-470 RQHPPPN
+470 LQHPLAD
-477 HTTLDILKKTPCM
+477 HSTLDILKKTPCAG
-490 DGFPNNPSGFLQ
+490 GFPSPSTFPTR
-502 SHKDGR
+502 HKGR
-508 DSFNQTRNG
+508 TDSFGQARN
-517 RKTEREDVSQKSL
+517 RRLAEQENISQKSWNT
-530 GAANDLKLDGHS
+530 ANDLKADGRAKS
-542 KAIDKTL
+542 MDRTL

-556 KLHGVGQAQ
+556 KSCDEGQAQ
-565 LEKLEYQVSSLRDKL
+565 LEKLECQVSSLRDKL
-580 KPKPLLHKHSSMES
+580 KLKTLHKHSSMES

-608 TDCSADELSL
+608 ADCSADELSL
-618 FGSIRTASV
+618 FGSVRTGSV
-627 STYNDNTLQSLS
+627 STYNGNVLQSLS
-639 CDIKTETRDVTTGDD
+639 CDTRPEARDVTTGDD
-654 NLDTLLITHLK
+654 NLDTLLITHLR
-665 LCKGLLQKLKSPN
+665 LCKGLLQKLRTPN

-684 ESILEEVSE
+684 DSILEEVSE
-693 QTRVLGNVL
+693 QTRVLGDVL
-702 DMSVE
+702 DLSVE
-707 EIIQK
+707 KIIQK

-717 HYLKIWSDL
+717 QYLKIWSDL
-726 AEPGSILFTSAE
+726 AEPGSSILVTSAE

-743 LKYTLMLKVREKYPH
+743 LKYTMMLKVKEKYPSH
-758 QLEAVLQKLLEQ
+758 LETVLQRLLEQ
-770 ITTCEGL
+770 ILTCDGL
-777 LPSPPLQTELV
+777 LPSSHFQTEPV
-788 TLFQFYSYLEKH
+788 TLFQFYRYLERH
-800 HITSLEKH
+800 RIGSLEKH
-808 LGKLAKEVMLIEELQ
+808 LAKLAKEAMLIEELQ
-823 CPGRLKTLKKLK
+823 CPGRLKTLKRLK
-835 GKRLNKLQPLPQT
+835 GKRLSRLQPLPRT
-848 LQLLGILQLDDN
+848 LQLLGLLQLDQN
-860 HRVSKAATSC
+860 HRVSKAATAC
-870 LSRAA
+870 LARASGSSSLRA
-875 ANKNF
+875 RAV
-880 REKALLFYTDVLADH
+880 LFYTDVLSDC
-895 DPRLQQAACLA
+895 DTRLQQAACLA
-906 LKNLRGVES
+906 LKNLRAVES
-915 IEQVAHLCQSEAE
+915 IEQVAHLCQSETE

-940 FGEKGRQAFER
+940 FGERGRQAFEK
-951 MDKICCELRET
+951 MDRICCELRET

>member
-1 MSFAFSCSLFPHTF
+1 MSVKLTFVSPGDGGGISRSCSF
-15 PKKWGPAVSLWKGQR
+15 
-30 RTTGLLK
+30 TGFSTVQSRK
-37 SVSSLEKDVF
+37 
-47 LTEITSLEAAKN
+47 
-59 LAGLLLK
+59 LAK

-78 LKSPKAY
+78 LKPPKAY

-92 VIWDPKPLQV
+92 LIWDPKPLQV

-183 ATNMKHAFSLSPS
+183 ATNMKQAFSLSPS

-203 LVELYKNFQECTEDM
+203 LVELYKNVQECTEDM
-218 CFIESALEVH
+218 CFIEGALEVH

-233 LKMKGLVG
+233 VKMKGLVG

-252 VFVRLGRQKWR
+252 V
-263 LKGKIETDDSQT
+263 
-275 WDEEE
+275 
-280 KIFIPN
+280 
-286 LHEKFEI
+286 
-293 KVTELR
+293 TELR
-299 GLATILVGVVTCDSI
+299 GLATILVGVVTCDSV

-328 TELGTIKLQL
+328 TELGTIKLRL

-363 SRKSLLYNWTPPNTP
+363 SRKSSLYNWTPPNTP
-378 SFREKYYLSVLQ
+378 SFRERYYLSVLQ
-390 QRQSQGDISDEAQP
+390 QRQSPGDGGEEGQP
-404 PSIWSYLA
+404 PSILSYLA
-412 ACDFDAHGR
+412 ACEFDVPGR
-421 SKPHIPAETSEADSF
+421 NKPHNPAETSEGDSF
-436 SSEDQRGTE
+436 SSEDQKGAE
-445 SRDTTPAPDHRPLP
+445 SRSTTPALDHRMLP

-465 SCGEE
+465 TGAEE
-470 RQHPPPN
+470 LQHPLPD
-477 HTTLDILKKTPCM
+477 HTTLDILKKTPCV
-490 DGFPNNPSGFLQ
+490 DGFPSSPSTFP
-502 SHKDGR
+502 SRHKGRR
-508 DSFNQTRNG
+508 DSFSQARN
-517 RKTEREDVSQKSL
+517 RRLAEQENTSQKSWN
-530 GAANDLKLDGHS
+530 AANDLKPDGRAKS
-542 KAIDKTL
+542 IDKTL

-556 KLHGVGQAQ
+556 KSRGEGQAQ
-565 LEKLEYQVSSLRDKL
+565 LQKLECQVSSVRDKL
-580 KPKPLLHKHSSMES
+580 KLKTLHKHSSMES

-608 TDCSADELSL
+608 ADCSADELSL
-618 FGSIRTASV
+618 FGSIRTGSV
-627 STYNDNTLQSLS
+627 STYNDNVLQSLS
-639 CDIKTETRDVTTGDD
+639 CDTRPEARDVTTGDD
-654 NLDTLLITHLK
+654 NLDMLLITHLR
-665 LCKGLLQKLKSPN
+665 LCKGLLQKLRAPN

-693 QTRVLGNVL
+693 QTRVLGDVL
-702 DMSVE
+702 DLSVE
-707 EIIQK
+707 KIIQK

-717 HYLKIWSDL
+717 QYLKIWSDL
-726 AEPGSILFTSAE
+726 AEPGSSILVTSAE

-743 LKYTLMLKVREKYPH
+743 LKYTMMLKVKEKYPSH
-758 QLEAVLQKLLEQ
+758 LETVLQRLLEQ
-770 ITTCEGL
+770 ILTCDGL
-777 LPSPPLQTELV
+777 LPSPRFQTEPV
-788 TLFQFYSYLEKH
+788 TLFQFYRYLERH
-800 HITSLEKH
+800 HIASLEKH
-808 LGKLAKEVMLIEELQ
+808 LAKLAKEVMLIEELQ

-835 GKRLNKLQPLPQT
+835 GKRLSRLQPLPRT
-848 LQLLGILQLDDN
+848 LRLLGLLQLDEN
-860 HRVSKAATSC
+860 HRVSKAATAC
-870 LSRAA
+870 LARAA
-875 ANKNF
+875 GSGSLRA
-880 REKALLFYTDVLADH
+880 RAVLFYTDVLSDCDA
-895 DPRLQQAACLA
+895 RLQQAACLA
-906 LKNLRGVES
+906 LKNLRAVES
-915 IEQVAHLCQSEAE
+915 IEQVAHLCQSETE
-928 EVRNAARETTLS
+928 EVRNAAREATLS
-940 FGEKGRQAFER
+940 FGERGRQAFEK
-951 MDKICCELRET
+951 MDRICCELRET

>member
-1 MSFAFSCSLFPHTF
+1 MSVKLTFVSPGDGGGISRSCSFTGFSTVQSRKL
-15 PKKWGPAVSLWKGQR
+15 GPG
-30 RTTGLLK
+30 TE
-37 SVSSLEKDVF
+37 SSHWVTAEPDGVDNF
-47 LTEITSLEAAKN
+47 SS
-59 LAGLLLK
+59 K

-78 LKSPKAY
+78 LKPPKAY

-92 VIWDPKPLQV
+92 LIWDPKPLQV

-183 ATNMKHAFSLSPS
+183 ATNMKQAFSLSPA

-203 LVELYKNFQECTEDM
+203 LVELYKNVQECTEDM
-218 CFIESALEVH
+218 CFIEGALEVH

-233 LKMKGLVG
+233 VKMKGLVG

-314 NFFTTKPQAIIVDI
+314 NFFSTKPQAIVVDI
-328 TELGTIKLQL
+328 TELGTIKLRL

-346 TENLFLSPG
+346 TESLFLSPG

-363 SRKSLLYNWTPPNTP
+363 SRKSSLYNWTPPNTP
-378 SFREKYYLSVLQ
+378 SFRERYYLSVLQ
-390 QRQSQGDISDEAQP
+390 QRQSPGEGGEEAQP
-404 PSIWSYLA
+404 PSILSYLA
-412 ACDFDAHGR
+412 ACDFDVPGR
-421 SKPHIPAETSEADSF
+421 NKPHNPAETSEGDSF
-436 SSEDQRGTE
+436 SSEDQKGAE
-445 SRDTTPAPDHRPLP
+445 SRSTTPALDHRMLP

-465 SCGEE
+465 TGAEE
-470 RQHPPPN
+470 LQHPLPD
-477 HTTLDILKKTPCM
+477 HSTLDILKKTPCG
-490 DGFPNNPSGFLQ
+490 DGFPRSPSSFPPR
-502 SHKDGR
+502 HKGRR
-508 DSFNQTRNG
+508 DSFGQARG
-517 RKTEREDVSQKSL
+517 RRLAEQENISQKSWN
-530 GAANDLKLDGHS
+530 AANDLRPDGRAKS
-542 KAIDKTL
+542 IDRTL

-556 KLHGVGQAQ
+556 KSRDEGRAQ
-565 LEKLEYQVSSLRDKL
+565 LEKLECQVSSLRDKL
-580 KPKPLLHKHSSMES
+580 KLKTLHKHSSMES

-608 TDCSADELSL
+608 ADCSADELSL
-618 FGSIRTASV
+618 FGSIRTGSV
-627 STYNDNTLQSLS
+627 STYNDNVLQSLS
-639 CDIKTETRDVTTGDD
+639 CDTRPEARDVTTGDD
-654 NLDTLLITHLK
+654 NLDVLLITHLR
-665 LCKGLLQKLKSPN
+665 LCKGLLQKLRTPN
-678 VAQVVQ
+678 IAQVVQ

-693 QTRVLGNVL
+693 QTRVLGDVL
-702 DMSVE
+702 DLSVE
-707 EIIQK
+707 KIIQK

-717 HYLKIWSDL
+717 QYLKIWSDL
-726 AEPGSILFTSAE
+726 AEPGSSILVTSAE

-743 LKYTLMLKVREKYPH
+743 LKYTMMLKVKEKYPSH
-758 QLEAVLQKLLEQ
+758 LETVLQRLLEQ
-770 ITTCEGL
+770 ILTCDGL
-777 LPSPPLQTELV
+777 LPSSHFQTEAV
-788 TLFQFYSYLEKH
+788 TLFQFYRYLERH
-800 HITSLEKH
+800 HIGSLEKH
-808 LGKLAKEVMLIEELQ
+808 LAKLAKEGLVEGL
-823 CPGRLKTLKKLK
+823 
-835 GKRLNKLQPLPQT
+835 
-848 LQLLGILQLDDN
+848 
-860 HRVSKAATSC
+860 
-870 LSRAA
+870 RA
-875 ANKNF
+875 
-880 REKALLFYTDVLADH
+880 
-895 DPRLQQAACLA
+895 
-906 LKNLRGVES
+906 
-915 IEQVAHLCQSEAE
+915 
-928 EVRNAARETTLS
+928 
-940 FGEKGRQAFER
+940 
-951 MDKICCELRET
+951 
-962 AQEAEIE
+962 
-969 ITVF
+969 

>member
-1 MSFAFSCSLFPHTF
+1 MSVKLTFVSPGDGGGISRSCSF
-15 PKKWGPAVSLWKGQR
+15 
-30 RTTGLLK
+30 TGFSTVQSRK
-37 SVSSLEKDVF
+37 
-47 LTEITSLEAAKN
+47 
-59 LAGLLLK
+59 LAK
-66 SLSRSSVRSRMS
+66 SLGRSSVRSRMS

-183 ATNMKHAFSLSPS
+183 AANMKHAFSLSPS

-218 CFIESALEVH
+218 CFIEGALEVH

-286 LHEKFEI
+286 LHEKLEI

-355 STAKFSVG
+355 TTAKFSVS
-363 SRKSLLYNWTPPNTP
+363 SRKSSLYNWTPPNTP

-390 QRQSQGDISDEAQP
+390 QKQSQADGSDVQP
-404 PSIWSYLA
+404 PSILSYLA
-412 ACDFDAHGR
+412 ACDFDVHGR
-421 SKPHIPAETSEADSF
+421 SKPCTPAETSEADSF
-436 SSEDQRGTE
+436 SSEDQKGTE
-445 SRDTTPAPDHRPLP
+445 SRTATPALDHRTLP
-459 LVIIQE
+459 LVMVQE
-465 SCGEE
+465 TCAEE
-470 RQHPPPN
+470 RQHPLPD
-477 HTTLDILKKTPCM
+477 HTTLDILKKTPCV
-490 DGFPNNPSGFLQ
+490 DGFPSNPPSFL
-502 SHKDGR
+502 SRHKGG
-508 DSFNQTRNG
+508 DSFHQTRNH
-517 RKTEREDVSQKSL
+517 RLREHEDFSQKSL
-530 GAANDLKLDGHS
+530 NTANDPKLDGHTKS
-542 KAIDKTL
+542 IDKTL

-556 KLHGVGQAQ
+556 KSHNVVQAQ
-565 LEKLEYQVSSLRDKL
+565 LEKLQYQVSSLRDKL
-580 KPKPLLHKHSSMES
+580 KLKPLHHKHSSMES

-608 TDCSADELSL
+608 ADCSADELSL
-618 FGSIRTASV
+618 FGSVRTASI

-639 CDIKTETRDVTTGDD
+639 CDTRTETRDVTTGDD
-654 NLDTLLITHLK
+654 NLDTLLVTHLK
-665 LCKGLLQKLKSPN
+665 LCKGLLQKLSSPS

-684 ESILEEVSE
+684 KSVLEEVSE
-693 QTRVLGNVL
+693 QTRVLGDVL
-702 DMSVE
+702 DLSVE

-717 HYLKIWSDL
+717 QYLKIWSDL
-726 AEPGSILFTSAE
+726 AEPGSILFASAE

-743 LKYTLMLKVREKYPH
+743 LKYTLMLKVKEKYPR
-758 QLEAVLQKLLEQ
+758 QLEAVLQRLLEQ
-770 ITTCEGL
+770 IVTCDGL
-777 LPSPPLQTELV
+777 LPCLPLQPELV
-788 TLFQFYSYLEKH
+788 TSFQFYSYLEKH

-835 GKRLNKLQPLPQT
+835 GKRLNRLQPLPQT
-848 LQLLGILQLDDN
+848 LRLLGLLQLDDN
-860 HRVSKAATSC
+860 HRVSKAATAC
-870 LSRAA
+870 LCRAA
-875 ANKNF
+875 ASRNC
-880 REKALLFYTDVLADH
+880 REKALLFYTDALADS
-895 DPRLQQAACLA
+895 DTRLQQAACLA

-915 IEQVAHLCQSEAE
+915 IEQVAQLCQSEAE

-940 FGEKGRQAFER
+940 FGDQGRQAFEK
-951 MDKICCELRET
+951 MDRICCELRDT
-962 AQEAEIE
+962 VQQEAEIE

>member
-1 MSFAFSCSLFPHTF
+1 MSVKLTFVSSGDGGGISRSCSF
-15 PKKWGPAVSLWKGQR
+15 
-30 RTTGLLK
+30 TGFSTVQSRK
-37 SVSSLEKDVF
+37 
-47 LTEITSLEAAKN
+47 
-59 LAGLLLK
+59 LAK

-85 NSLQKGA
+85 SSLQKAA

-102 KKIFEA
+102 KKTFEA

-124 DYLSG
+124 DYLSD

-218 CFIESALEVH
+218 CFIEGALEVH

-275 WDEEE
+275 WDDEE

-286 LHEKFEI
+286 LHEQFEI

-299 GLATILVGVVTCDSI
+299 GLATVLVGVVTCDCI

-355 STAKFSVG
+355 TTAKFSVG
-363 SRKSLLYNWTPPNTP
+363 SRKSSLYNWTPPNTP
-378 SFREKYYLSVLQ
+378 SFREKYYS
-390 QRQSQGDISDEAQP
+390 QRQNQGDVSGEAQP
-404 PSIWSYLA
+404 PSILSYLA
-412 ACDFDAHGR
+412 ACDFSER
-421 SKPHIPAETSEADSF
+421 EKSKPQNPAESSEGDSF

-445 SRDTTPAPDHRPLP
+445 SRITAQDHRTLP

-465 SCGEE
+465 TCAEE
-470 RQHPPPN
+470 QYPLPN
-477 HTTLDILKKTPCM
+477 HATLDILKKTPCV
-490 DGFPNNPSGFLQ
+490 DTFPSNPPSFL
-502 SHKDGR
+502 SHGKCGR
-508 DSFNQTRNG
+508 SLNQTRNG
-517 RKTEREDVSQKSL
+517 VLTEQESISQRSL
-530 GAANDLKLDGHS
+530 NAANDIKPDGCAKS
-542 KAIDKTL
+542 IDKTL

-556 KLHGVGQAQ
+556 KFHDVGQAQ
-565 LEKLEYQVSSLRDKL
+565 LEKLEYQVLTLRDKL
-580 KPKPLLHKHSSMES
+580 KLKTLHHRHSSMES

-600 LESFDFLN
+600 LESFNFLN
-608 TDCSADELSL
+608 ADCSADEISL
-618 FGSIRTASV
+618 FGSIRTASIS
-627 STYNDNTLQSLS
+627 STYNDNTFQSLN
-639 CDIKTETRDVTTGDD
+639 CELKIEARDVTTGDD
-654 NLDTLLITHLK
+654 NLDVLLITHLK
-665 LCKGLLQKLKSPN
+665 LCKALLQKLRSPN
-678 VAQVVQ
+678 VAQIVQ
-684 ESILEEVSE
+684 ENVLEEVSE
-693 QTRVLGNVL
+693 QSRVLGDVL
-702 DMSVE
+702 DLSVE

-712 TKKKK
+712 AKKKK

-726 AEPGSILFTSAE
+726 AEPGNILFAAAE
-738 RFRHA
+738 RFHHA
-743 LKYTLMLKVREKYPH
+743 LKYTLALKVKEKYPG
-758 QLEAVLQKLLEQ
+758 QLESVLRRLLEQ
-770 ITTCEGL
+770 LVTCDGL
-777 LPSPPLQTELV
+777 LPSPYLQTEPV

-800 HITSLEKH
+800 QITSLEKH
-808 LGKLAKEVMLIEELQ
+808 VGKLAKEVMLIEELQ

-835 GKRLNKLQPLPQT
+835 GKRLNGLQPLPQS
-848 LQLLGILQLDDN
+848 LRLLGILQLDDN

-880 REKALLFYTDVLADH
+880 REKALLFYTDVLGGCDA
-895 DPRLQQAACLA
+895 RLQQAACLA
-906 LKNLRGVES
+906 LKNLRGIES
-915 IEQVAHLCQSEAE
+915 IEQVAHLCQSETE
-928 EVRNAARETTLS
+928 DVRNAARETTLS
-940 FGEKGRQAFER
+940 FGEKGRQAFEK
-951 MDKICCELRET
+951 MDRICCELRDT
-962 AQEAEIE
+962 VQQEAEIE

>member
-1 MSFAFSCSLFPHTF
+1 
-15 PKKWGPAVSLWKGQR
+15 
-30 RTTGLLK
+30 
-37 SVSSLEKDVF
+37 
-47 LTEITSLEAAKN
+47 
-59 LAGLLLK
+59 
-66 SLSRSSVRSRMS
+66 MS
-78 LKSPKAY
+78 LKPPKAY

-92 VIWDPKPLQV
+92 LIWDPKPLQV

-183 ATNMKHAFSLSPS
+183 ASNMKQAFSLSPS
-196 TKASRES
+196 TKASRDS
-203 LVELYKNFQECTEDM
+203 LLELYRNVQECTEDM
-218 CFIESALEVH
+218 CFIEGALEVH

-233 LKMKGLVG
+233 VKMKGLVG

-299 GLATILVGVVTCDSI
+299 GLATILVGVVTCDST

-328 TELGTIKLQL
+328 TELGTIKLRL

-346 TENLFLSPG
+346 TESLFLSPG

-363 SRKSLLYNWTPPNTP
+363 SRKSSLYNWTPPNTP
-378 SFREKYYLSVLQ
+378 SFRERYYLSVLQ
-390 QRQSQGDISDEAQP
+390 QRQSPGDAGEEAQP
-404 PSIWSYLA
+404 PSILSYLA
-412 ACDFDAHGR
+412 ACDFDVPGR
-421 SKPHIPAETSEADSF
+421 NKPQNPTETSEGDSF
-436 SSEDQRGTE
+436 SSEEQKGAE
-445 SRDTTPAPDHRPLP
+445 SRSTSPALEHRTLP

-465 SCGEE
+465 SGAEE
-470 RQHPPPN
+470 HPAPG
-477 HTTLDILKKTPCM
+477 HSTLDILKKTPCV
-490 DGFPNNPSGFLQ
+490 DGFPSPSSFPGR
-502 SHKDGR
+502 HKGRR
-508 DSFNQTRNG
+508 DSSSQARSHRRAEQENLS
-517 RKTEREDVSQKSL
+517 RKSWN
-530 GAANDLKLDGHS
+530 AASDLKAEGRA
-542 KAIDKTL
+542 KPIEKTL

-556 KLHGVGQAQ
+556 KSRAEGQAQ
-565 LEKLEYQVSSLRDKL
+565 LQKLECQVSSLRDKL
-580 KPKPLLHKHSSMES
+580 KLKTLHKPSSMES

-608 TDCSADELSL
+608 ADCSADELSL
-618 FGSIRTASV
+618 FGSVRTGSV
-627 STYNDNTLQSLS
+627 STYNDTVLQPLG
-639 CDIKTETRDVTTGDD
+639 CDTRPEAPDVTTGDD
-654 NLDTLLITHLK
+654 NLDTLLITHLR
-665 LCKGLLQKLKSPN
+665 LCKGLLQKLRTPN

-693 QTRVLGNVL
+693 QTRVLGDVL
-702 DMSVE
+702 DLSVE
-707 EIIQK
+707 KIIQK

-717 HYLKIWSDL
+717 QYLKLWSDL
-726 AEPGSILFTSAE
+726 AEPGSSILVTSAE

-743 LKYTLMLKVREKYPH
+743 LKYTMMLKVKEKYPSH
-758 QLEAVLQKLLEQ
+758 LETVLQRLLEQ
-770 ITTCEGL
+770 ILTCDGL
-777 LPSPPLQTELV
+777 LPSSHLQTEPV
-788 TLFQFYSYLEKH
+788 TLFQFYRYLERH
-800 HITSLEKH
+800 HIGSLEKH
-808 LGKLAKEVMLIEELQ
+808 LAKLAKEVMLIEELQ

-835 GKRLNKLQPLPQT
+835 GKRLGRLQPLPRT
-848 LQLLGILQLDDN
+848 LRLLGLLQLDEN
-860 HRVSKAATSC
+860 HRVSKAATAC
-870 LSRAA
+870 LARASGCG
-875 ANKNF
+875 
-880 REKALLFYTDVLADH
+880 ALRARAVLFYSDALSGCDA
-895 DPRLQQAACLA
+895 RLQQAACLA
-906 LKNLRGVES
+906 LKNLRAVES
-915 IEQVAHLCQSEAE
+915 IEQVAHLCQSETE

-940 FGEKGRQAFER
+940 FGERGRQAFEK
-951 MDKICCELRET
+951 MDRICCELRET